1 MADPLLDLH
10 AKADRAFDEQG
21 YVGPIALQR
30 QDTVKV
36 VAEFMAGLR
45 QERINRHRDVPGI
58 LDIFNDKA
66 LLRQISRYSETP
78 FTLWRTNF
86 FAKGVNA
93 ASMGEIGWHHDK
105 HFQNEESDVDFDET
119 GAHLSVLVAL
129 QDMTLEN
136 GAFELL
142 PGTHRHVAGLK
153 RDPRPMHRR
162 TRDEHF
168 VALPAEIEAR
178 RVQITLRQ
186 GEFLLFH
193 SALLHRSL
201 PYASGNTRI
210 SLTGRLVRNDIVIPD
225 HIAAQN
231 YCVEL
236 ALPGGGLDDRRKA

>member
-10 AKADRAFDEQG
+10 AKTDSAFDEQG
-21 YVGPIALQR
+21 YLGPIALQR
-30 QDTVKV
+30 QDNVKV

-45 QERINRHRDVPGI
+45 QEKTARHRDVPEI
-58 LDIFNDKA
+58 LDIFNDMA
-66 LLRQISRYSETP
+66 LVRQISRYSEIP

-93 ASMGEIGWHHDK
+93 ASMGGIGWHHDK
-105 HFQNEESDVDFDET
+105 HFQNEESDLDFDET

-136 GAFELL
+136 GAFEVL

-153 RDPRPMHRR
+153 RDPRPFHRR
-162 TRDEHF
+162 TVKNHF
-168 VALPAEIEAR
+168 VRLPAEIEAR

-186 GEFLLFH
+186 GEFLLLH

-201 PYASGNTRI
+201 PYGSGNARI
-210 SLTGRLVRNDIVIPD
+210 SLTGRLVRNDIVIPR
-225 HIAAQN
+225 HIAAKN

-236 ALPGGGLDDRRKA
+236 ALPGDRLDDRRQA